1 MPSNVIS
8 RKLKIELL
16 NRDEGEPLLGAAK
29 RSNYRLKMNFS
40 ANKSVIDPS
49 AVQCW
54 HRPPLQTRPMESRM
68 WKQGILTRARPSSV
82 QHTDIFQTKA
92 TESHKK
98 LSFLTTQKI
107 CCSDCTVQSLAWSSH
122 DLTDLH
128 SFYSLAKCPGSFV
141 WHPAATTA

>member
-54 HRPPLQTRPMESRM
+54 HRPPLQTRAHGKPY
-68 WKQGILTRARPSSV
+68 V
-82 QHTDIFQTKA
+82 QTGNFD
-92 TESHKK
+92 
-98 LSFLTTQKI
+98 
-107 CCSDCTVQSLAWSSH
+107 QS
-122 DLTDLH
+122 
-128 SFYSLAKCPGSFV
+128 
-141 WHPAATTA
+141 